1 MGLFLPK
8 ILAGITALIVGI
20 VANIQAIIPHYTIMA
35 YDKRALAEL
44 HPGFNPGGPEFV
56 GIPPINYLLI
66 AIGCGLVII
75 GLVLIFSVVF
85 RRNSSPLAV

>member
-1 MGLFLPK
+1 MGPPLPRL
-8 ILAGITALIVGI
+8 LAGITALIVGI

-44 HPGFNPGGPEFV
+44 HPGVNPGGPAFL

-66 AIGCGLVII
+66 AIGCGLIVI

-85 RRNSSPLAV
+85 RRDEADVPI